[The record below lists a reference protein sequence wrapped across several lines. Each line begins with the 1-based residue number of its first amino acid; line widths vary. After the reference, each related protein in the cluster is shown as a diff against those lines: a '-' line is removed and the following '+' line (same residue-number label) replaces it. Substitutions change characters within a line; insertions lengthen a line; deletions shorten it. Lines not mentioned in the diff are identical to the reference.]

1 MQFSILATFSS
12 LIALAAAYTTP
23 VGSDPQGNPIS
34 APGLNQQVPK
44 GSPFTI
50 TWTPT
55 SAPNTVTLVLMRG
68 PATNVVPLSVI
79 VEKVP
84 NTGSY
89 TWTPASGL
97 EVDIT
102 GYGIQLIDDVTGFYQ
117 YTTQFGIAADPNA
130 VSSSVPATTSTTS
143 TTSTTPVAS
152 SSTVPTT
159 SSTITTDVT
168 SSSTTASTSS
178 TSLTVKPMDTVVY
191 STVIATVTSCPASV
205 SNCPGRTVAPVSSVP
220 TSSVIATSW
229 ANSTM
234 ATATGTKNATGVAS
248 TGFAVSTTASP
259 SQFTGA
265 GDKIR
270 VGCAMGAVLVAALGM
285 L

>member
-1 MQFSILATFSS
+1 
-12 LIALAAAYTTP
+12 
-23 VGSDPQGNPIS
+23 
-34 APGLNQQVPK
+34 
-44 GSPFTI
+44 
-50 TWTPT
+50 
-55 SAPNTVTLVLMRG
+55 MRG

-79 VEKVP
+79 VEKVA
-84 NTGSY
+84 NTGTY
-89 TWTPASGL
+89 TWTPASTL
-97 EVDIT
+97 DVDTT

-130 VSSSVPATTSTTS
+130 VTSSSAPATTSTTV
-143 TTSTTPVAS
+143 TS
-152 SSTVPTT
+152 SSAAPTT
-159 SSTITTDVT
+159 SSTTAVVS
-168 SSSTTASTSS
+168 SSSTTVSS
-178 TSLTVKPMDTVVY
+178 SLTVKPMDTVVY

-205 SNCPGRTVAPVSSVP
+205 SNCPGKTVAPVSSVP

-234 ATATGTKNATGVAS
+234 ATATATKNATGVAS

>member
-1 MQFSILATFSS
+1 MQFSIIATFSG

-23 VGSDPQGNPIS
+23 VGTEPQGNPIS
-34 APGLNQQVPK
+34 APGLNQQVPI

-55 SAPNTVTLVLMRG
+55 SAPNTVTLVLLRG
-68 PATNVVPLSVI
+68 PSTNVVPLSVI

-84 NTGSY
+84 NTGTY

-97 EVDIT
+97 DVDTT

-117 YTTQFGIAADPNA
+117 YTTQFGIAANPNA
-130 VSSSVPATTSTTS
+130 VTSSSVAATSTTA
-143 TTSTTPVAS
+143 AS
-152 SSTVPTT
+152 SSVAPTT
-159 SSTITTDVT
+159 SSTTTAVVS
-168 SSSTTASTSS
+168 SSSTVSS
-178 TSLTVKPMDTVVY
+178 SSLTVKPMDTVVY

-205 SNCPGRTVAPVSSVP
+205 SNCPGKTSATVAPVSSVP
-220 TSSVIATSW
+220 TASVIATSW

-234 ATATGTKNATGVAS
+234 ATATSTKNATGVAS

-270 VGCAMGAVLVAALGM
+270 VGCAMGAVLVAALALAM
-285 L
+285 